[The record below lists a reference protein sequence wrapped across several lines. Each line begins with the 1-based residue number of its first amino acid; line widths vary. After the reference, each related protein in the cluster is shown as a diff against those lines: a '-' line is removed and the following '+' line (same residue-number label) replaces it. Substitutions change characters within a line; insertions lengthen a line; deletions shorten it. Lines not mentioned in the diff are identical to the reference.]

1 MIKLKDILLEAKQ
14 VGIIYHYTS
23 YSRAIDIIKSGKLKS
38 DEGGPLGKLDDP
50 FYAISFTRDKN
61 FHKESRF
68 LTQVGSNIPCRFTF
82 DGNKM
87 SSEFSIKPYAQKGF
101 EKGSLTKAG
110 KQNFEAEERI
120 VSKKKFDVLLSKYVT
135 SFDIIIEYKDQ
146 KKWNNDKLYYL
157 DMKDCIKL
165 CKENNIK
172 INTIDG
178 NGDPVP
184 PKEVKSFFQKVLSKL
199 KLNEIGDGSSKAFP
213 WQYHEEHPA
222 ADSQDFGYTFK
233 TDKGDYYVS
242 FVHAGTNEWDLAFG
256 PLGSSS
262 SFNISQSANYGVV
275 TGIGAFR
282 VMATVVEIVKDF
294 LDSTFDMHINDKDLY
309 GEMEH
314 ALEPKKISFNTTKE
328 KGRSEKED
336 SRRSNLYK
344 AYIQKQVPGARV
356 ERQPSGAQGDAY
368 VIHLP

>member
-1 MIKLKDILLEAKQ
+1 MIKLNNILLEVAKGDCYQ
-14 VGIIYHYTS
+14 AAGRLMTKLRDGHTLVHGMVNGQG
-23 YSRAIDIIKSGKLKS
+23 ALEGKRFGHAWVETN
-38 DEGGPLGKLDDP
+38 DTVLDHSNGRELEIPKDLY
-50 FYAISFTRDKN
+50 YAIGGVR
-61 FHKESRF
+61 KE
-68 LTQVGSNIPCRFTF
+68 
-82 DGNKM
+82 DNKYYDTDESLKWILKAKHWGPWEM
-87 SSEFSIKPYAQKGF
+87 SGDTISMYE
-101 EKGSLTKAG
+101 
-110 KQNFEAEERI
+110 
-120 VSKKKFDVLLSKYVT
+120 DVPT
-135 SFDIIIEYKDQ
+135 DD
-146 KKWNNDKLYYL
+146 
-157 DMKDCIKL
+157 
-165 CKENNIK
+165 
-172 INTIDG
+172 
-178 NGDPVP
+178 
-184 PKEVKSFFQKVLSKL
+184 KEVGKEEVPVDRADITKL
-199 KLNEIGDGSSKAFP
+199 MPMLKEIGDGSAKAFP

-262 SFNISQSANYGVV
+262 SFNIPQSANYGVV

-282 VMATVVEIVKDF
+282 VMATIVEIVKDF
-294 LDSTFDMHINDKDLY
+294 LDSTFDMYINDKDLY

-328 KGRSEKED
+328 DGRSEKED